1 MSEPRSVPVY
11 VVMLHHWKYSDG
23 PFDGEN
29 RPVTAFRDRAAAER
43 ECERLTAEA
52 EADIER
58 AMRSNGYSEFDEA
71 SWKYLV
77 AELRLPVP
85 AEG

>member
-29 RPVTAFRDRAAAER
+29 RPMVAFRDRTAAER
-43 ECERLTAEA
+43 QCERLTDEA
-52 EADIER
+52 EADIDR
-58 AMRSNGYSEFDEA
+58 AMRSNRSSEFDEA
-71 SWKYLV
+71 SWKYDV
-77 AELRLPVP
+77 AELSLPASAV
-85 AEG
+85 G

>member
-1 MSEPRSVPVY
+1 MSELRSVPVY

-29 RPVTAFRDRAAAER
+29 RPVAAFRDRAAAER
-43 ECERLTAEA
+43 ECERLTAAA
-52 EADIER
+52 EADIAR
-58 AMRSNGYSEFDEA
+58 AMRSNDYSEFDEA